1 MVKSGWIEA
10 GLIPC
15 FLFTSEIPQPLVPKT
30 HHLLLNSSPDSNTVS
45 RISVIRVENILER
58 TCGEL
63 PKPPFARWAA
73 VLFTLFVLTL
83 QISIAASQAFLA
95 GAGVLYVI
103 HLLQARPRVLFLPV
117 KLPLAFFCLLSV
129 VSSFW
134 AANPTVGWFAVRK
147 LVLFLIWLLAINLA
161 VSAKHLRRLLQGLF
175 LVSFLTS
182 LVGIAQFI
190 IQYRDVRAHHPGEIY
205 HYLTSTRSHG
215 FMGHWMNFGGQQ
227 MLVFAFLLGFL
238 LLSYGRNSNIE
249 IRNSGAGRRISSFE
263 FRVSFF
269 WWSVLALIAVSIILN
284 FTRGV
289 WLGCL
294 LAGIYLVAR
303 WRPKALWALP
313 ILLALAYVGAPSLV
327 RERLHL
333 AMHPTQEPAL
343 SIRLEMWRVALRMIR
358 AHPWVGVGPN
368 NIEEVYDLYL
378 PPGKT
383 PEVGY
388 HSHFHNDFLQFGAE
402 RGLPC
407 LASWLWL
414 MAALGW
420 YTWKLR
426 ARLHTQRWTADASLA
441 VWVAFLAEGCFEFNF
456 GTSPVLMLF
465 LFVTSAPFIAGS
477 VAASGREMEETGG
490 TRDLQ

>member
-1 MVKSGWIEA
+1 V
-10 GLIPC
+10 
-15 FLFTSEIPQPLVPKT
+15 
-30 HHLLLNSSPDSNTVS
+30 
-45 RISVIRVENILER
+45 ISVESILER

-63 PKPPFARWAA
+63 PKPSFMRWAA

-103 HLLQARPRVLFLPV
+103 HLLQAPPRVLFLPV
-117 KLPLAFFCLLSV
+117 RLPLALFCILSV
-129 VSSFW
+129 VSIFW
-134 AANPTVGWFAVRK
+134 AANPTTGWFAVRK
-147 LVLFLIWLLAINLA
+147 LVLFLIWLLAINLV
-161 VSAKHLRRLLQGLF
+161 VSAEHLRRLLQGLF

-182 LVGIAQFI
+182 LVGIGQFV
-190 IQYRDVRAHHPGEIY
+190 IQYRDVRAHHPAELY
-205 HYLTSTRSHG
+205 HSLTSTRIHG
-215 FMGHWMNFGGQQ
+215 FMGHWMHFGGQQ

-238 LLSYGRNSNIE
+238 LLSPAVNR
-249 IRNSGAGRRISSFE
+249 AGPLDPTGEGGNQGKVAAGKQITW
-263 FRVSFF
+263 F
-269 WWSVLALIAVSIILN
+269 WGMVLALVTVSIILN

-289 WLGCL
+289 WLGCF
-294 LAGIYLVAR
+294 LAGIYLLAQ
-303 WRPKALWALP
+303 WRPKWLMALP

-388 HSHFHNDFLQFGAE
+388 HSHFHNDYLQFGAE

-407 LASWLWL
+407 LASWVWL

-426 ARLHTQRWTADASLA
+426 RQLSTQRWIADASLA
-441 VWVAFLAEGCFEFNF
+441 AWVAFLAEGCFEFNF
-456 GTSPVLMLF
+456 GTSPVLMAF
-465 LFVTSAPFIAGS
+465 LFVSSTPFIAARCQVPGIRIQVQAPGS
-477 VAASGREMEETGG
+477 VH
-490 TRDLQ
+490 